1 MTTNFQ
7 SKTGRLSYNELDH
20 LISALN
26 KRIQSLEKQLNEK
39 QIVIETLLQNIQ
51 NCSCNNIVTNGNHKV
66 DKISF
71 ENLNSTHKKPKMISV
86 ESNQVD
92 DGNNQYNNH
101 SQKIISETNDEHS
114 ITFDKRIDKSNSTA
128 IGDRITK
135 K

>member
-7 SKTGRLSYNELDH
+7 SKIGRLSYNELDH

-92 DGNNQYNNH
+92 DGNNQYNNQ

>member
-7 SKTGRLSYNELDH
+7 SKIGRLSYNELDH

-26 KRIQSLEKQLNEK
+26 KRIQSLEKQLDEK
-39 QIVIETLLQNIQ
+39 QIIIETLLQNIQ
-51 NCSCNNIVTNGNHKV
+51 NCSCNNIVTNDNHKV

-71 ENLNSTHKKPKMISV
+71 ENLNSTHEKSKMISV

-101 SQKIISETNDEHS
+101 SQKLISETNDEHS
-114 ITFDKRIDKSNSTA
+114 ITFDKRIDKSNATT

>member
-7 SKTGRLSYNELDH
+7 SKIGRARYNEVDH

-26 KRIQSLEKQLNEK
+26 KRIQTLEKQLDEK
-39 QIVIETLLQNIQ
+39 TIIIETLLQNIQ
-51 NCSCNNIVTNGNHKV
+51 NCSCNNIVTNDNHKD

-92 DGNNQYNNH
+92 DGNKQYNNY
-101 SQKIISETNDEHS
+101 SQKIFSETKDEHS
-114 ITFDKRIDKSNSTA
+114 ITLDKIIDKSNSTT